1 MIKKVDHPSRKAGS
15 PIRLDKGAI
24 KRFAKYLSG
33 RILKDLTGDFASDSP
48 ISDTG
53 RGYLINDM
61 ITIQDVL
68 GNDVK
73 TLVLVKSEIAAK
85 RLGMIIGGGAGTTP
99 IGEQAVQINLNGS
112 WTPAEFSEPSSFG
125 RQNLPKELF
134 SILLHEL
141 THIADIFKKSG
152 PTTRRVLR
160 EDELDLEEYYN
171 RPAEVKAYMQDV
183 ADEVV
188 SNLPTVK
195 KVYERAERDVSFN
208 KMIKQSLVLS
218 DTWER
223 IEPYLSR
230 QNKKKIMSAVYRE
243 AKYWQDDVG
252 YL

>member
-1 MIKKVDHPSRKAGS
+1 MIKKVDHPSRKAGR

-33 RILKDLTGDFASDSP
+33 RILRDLSKRPSKFP
-48 ISDTG
+48 ISDM
-53 RGYLINDM
+53 RKIRINDT

-68 GNDVK
+68 GNDIE
-73 TLVLVKSEIAAK
+73 TLVLVRSRAVK
-85 RLGMIIGGGAGTTP
+85 RYGMITGGHAGVTP
-99 IGEQAVQINLNGS
+99 EGRKPAIQINLNGS
-112 WTPAEFSEPSSFG
+112 WTPEEFSQPPPPF
-125 RQNLPKELF
+125 RQQNLPKELY
-134 SILLHEL
+134 SLLLHEL
-141 THIADIFKKSG
+141 THIADTFRKKRDKKWS
-152 PTTRRVLR
+152 P

-171 RPAEVKAYMQDV
+171 RPAEVKAYMQTV
-183 ADEVV
+183 VDEVV

>member
-1 MIKKVDHPSRKAGS
+1 MIKKVDHPSRKAGR

-33 RILKDLTGDFASDSP
+33 RILRDLIGDFASDTP

-53 RGYLINDM
+53 RYLIKDM

-68 GNDVK
+68 GNDIE
-73 TLVLVKSEIAAK
+73 TLVLVKSERAPK
-85 RLGMIIGGGAGTTP
+85 RLGMITGGGAGTTSR
-99 IGEQAVQINLNGS
+99 GKQAIQINLNGS
-112 WTPAEFSEPSSFG
+112 WTPDEFSEPSSSFG

-141 THIADIFKKSG
+141 THIADIFKKKRE
-152 PTTRRVLR
+152 TTRRVLR
-160 EDELDLEEYYN
+160 EDEVDLEDYYN
-171 RPAEVKAYMQDV
+171 RPEEVKAYMQDV
-183 ADEVV
+183 ADEVL
-188 SNLPTVK
+188 SRLPK
-195 KVYERAERDVSFN
+195 LKEMHESAERNVSFN

-218 DTWER
+218 DSWER

-243 AKYWQDDVG
+243 AEDWRDDTD
-252 YL
+252 YS